1 MKNWRKLKTFEVNPD
16 WSKNPQSPF
25 SRDHKFFFS
34 ESTNKVLQGPTFGIK
49 GGAAGGGYSQVS
61 CLWPWWEN
69 NVSRKQIGCASLI
82 NMKNL
87 DHSYSIS
94 QLKNADILEE
104 EIWI

>member
-1 MKNWRKLKTFEVNPD
+1 MAMEKWRELKTFEIISD
-16 WSKNPQSPF
+16 WSKNPHFPG
-25 SRDHKFFFS
+25 DHKQNFP

-69 NVSRKQIGCASLI
+69 DVSRKRNGCASPI
-82 NMKNL
+82 MKNL
-87 DHSYSIS
+87 DHTYSIS
-94 QLKNADILEE
+94 QLKNADILEA